1 MSLAPGQQIGDYLI
15 LQELGAGGMG
25 KVYKVQ
31 NVISDRL
38 EAMKV
43 LLPDLTR
50 DSDLADRFLREIKVQ
65 ASLEHPNIARLHTAM
80 RADNQLL
87 MLMEYVEGR
96 TVESLFAADRP
107 MPLDHAVWHCMQV
120 LSALDYAHV
129 RGIVHRDIKPSNM
142 MLTNQGQI
150 KLLDFGIARV
160 INDPSLTQTRQTVG
174 SLFYMSPEQING
186 QPVDARSDLYSLGVS
201 LYQMVTGRKPFD
213 GTSDFS
219 IMAAHMQ
226 QQAIP
231 PIQLDP
237 SMPPML
243 NDVILRAIAKDVNN
257 RFQSAAEFHA
267 GLEGVL
273 REIQSG
279 GQPAAAAMPTPQPQP
294 APMPPPSG
302 SGLGLKLALVALLV
316 FLLVGGGFAWWK
328 LRKPATEPE
337 PVVAVTPTP
346 PEAKEEEKQPEP
358 PPPSEAKPAE
368 PVAVAAA
375 PSNRPAPSVT
385 RPEPK
390 SAPQTTPPA
399 RVTTTEPAVPAPVAA
414 TPPAT
419 GTPAYTPAPVAQPA
433 APRLHAAVVSELRVR
448 RVRIQSRL
456 EACKAAMNNL
466 RDTLASQGL
475 KPRGD
480 IGILLQTVASEVNEA
495 EAAVKEADADTARQH
510 FDTAEQALRKAE
522 RFFNL

>member
-1 MSLAPGQQIGDYLI
+1 
-15 LQELGAGGMG
+15 MG

-80 RADNQLL
+80 RAENQLL
-87 MLMEYVEGR
+87 MLMEFVEGR
-96 TVESLFAADRP
+96 TVESLFTPERP

-142 MLTNQGQI
+142 MLTTQGQI

-243 NDVILRAIAKDVNN
+243 NDVILRAIAKDVNQ

-267 GLEGVL
+267 GLEAVL
-273 REIQSG
+273 RAIQSG
-279 GQPAAAAMPTPQPQP
+279 GQPAAPAPQPQP
-294 APMPPPSG
+294 QARFIPPREFPD
-302 SGLGLKLALVALLV
+302 L
-316 FLLVGGGFAWWK
+316 
-328 LRKPATEPE
+328 PADEE
-337 PVVAVTPTP
+337 PVRFSA
-346 PEAKEEEKQPEP
+346 
-358 PPPSEAKPAE
+358 PAE
-368 PVAVAAA
+368 
-375 PSNRPAPSVT
+375 R
-385 RPEPK
+385 
-390 SAPQTTPPA
+390 
-399 RVTTTEPAVPAPVAA
+399 
-414 TPPAT
+414 
-419 GTPAYTPAPVAQPA
+419 
-433 APRLHAAVVSELRVR
+433 
-448 RVRIQSRL
+448 
-456 EACKAAMNNL
+456 
-466 RDTLASQGL
+466 
-475 KPRGD
+475 
-480 IGILLQTVASEVNEA
+480 
-495 EAAVKEADADTARQH
+495 
-510 FDTAEQALRKAE
+510 
-522 RFFNL
+522 